1 MRRRVLFLIRTYL
14 WTMVIFI
21 VAKVV
26 FMVANHEGHA
36 FGLGDVGDV
45 IAHGLTLDL
54 STALYVM
61 IVPMVVCGIS
71 VWEGEGDRRQETGD
85 RRQESGVRRQESGVR
100 RQESGDRRNFHR
112 FAQIILRGYFLIVA
126 MEFAMA
132 FVADTSLYKFWGF
145 KLDASCLQYLETPTE
160 AMASVSGW
168 YLLIRLVVFIMI
180 AGIISFGYLAGL
192 KETGVRSQESGDRSQ
207 ETGDRSQETGVRSQE
222 TGVRS
227 KESGDRRQESGDKET
242 RRPTILHKTSETIFY
257 LVCIPL
263 MVIGIRGG
271 LNESTTNIGQV
282 YYSQNQF
289 LNHAAVNPVFSF
301 LSSFEKTA
309 NNIEDYHFFS
319 DEECAQLM
327 KGIYGKETGGRREG
341 RRREGVRR
349 EGVRSQESGDIS
361 SDTLLNTNRPNIV
374 IVLMESAGDIFR
386 DVMPNLQQ
394 LRKEGIDF
402 TNCYGNTWRTDR
414 GTLCTYSGYPSF
426 PTSSVMKMP
435 KKTKHLPSIAS
446 VLRQEG
452 YHTHY
457 LYGGDINFTNMRSYL
472 ISTGWEQLTW
482 LDDFTMEE
490 RHSANW
496 GVRDDITFD
505 TLYQMIRRQES
516 GVRSQETG
524 DRRQERFL
532 IGFSTLSSHE
542 PWDVPIKKYDQEE
555 LNAFYYLDQCIGDF
569 ISKLKKTPQW
579 ENLLVIFLP
588 DHSID
593 FGEYTETHPL
603 RNKIPMVWVG
613 GAVRAPREV
622 KQFCNQTD
630 LAATLLA
637 QLQLS
642 HEAFRW
648 SRDVLSTSY
657 QYPFAVHNYNNG
669 FSLTDSTGFIVY
681 DLGASRLIKA
691 ESSQSQRL
699 ERMGKAILQATTE
712 DLKALG
718 RREGRREG
726 VRSKESGV
734 RRQE

>member
-14 WTMVIFI
+14 WTVAVFI
-21 VAKVV
+21 VAKIA
-26 FMVANHEGHA
+26 FMFYCREGHD
-36 FGLGDVGDV
+36 FSFGDVMEV
-45 IAHGLTLDL
+45 LQHGLSLDL
-54 STALYVM
+54 STALY
-61 IVPMVVCGIS
+61 
-71 VWEGEGDRRQETGD
+71 
-85 RRQESGVRRQESGVR
+85 
-100 RQESGDRRNFHR
+100 
-112 FAQIILRGYFLIVA
+112 FLILPFLVMMVSIWWNKRKTLQRILHTYFIIISIA
-126 MEFAMA
+126 FALA
-132 FVADTSLYKFWGF
+132 FVADTSLYPFWGF
-145 KLDASCLQYLETPTE
+145 KLDASCLQYLTTPKE
-160 AMASVSGW
+160 AAASVSFW
-168 YLLIRLVVFIMI
+168 YLLIRLVAFIAI
-180 AGIISFGYLAGL
+180 AGIICFGYLAGV
-192 KETGVRSQESGDRSQ
+192 KETGV
-207 ETGDRSQETGVRSQE
+207 RSQETGVRSQE
-222 TGVRS
+222 TG
-227 KESGDRRQESGDKET
+227 
-242 RRPTILHKTSETIFY
+242 RPTALLKTSETIFY
-257 LVCIPL
+257 LICIPL

-289 LNHAAVNPVFSF
+289 LNHSAVNPVFSF

-309 NNIEDYHFFS
+309 NNIEDYDFFS
-319 DEECAQLM
+319 EAECAQLM
-327 KGIYGKETGGRREG
+327 KGIYGKETGRQGDKEEG
-341 RRREGVRR
+341 D
-349 EGVRSQESGDIS
+349 RSQES
-361 SDTLLNTNRPNIV
+361 LLNTNRPNIV

-414 GTLCTYSGYPSF
+414 GTLCTFSGYPSF

-446 VLRQEG
+446 ALRQEG

-482 LDDFTMEE
+482 HDDFTMEE
-490 RHSANW
+490 QHSANW
-496 GVRDDITFD
+496 GVRDDITFN
-505 TLYQMIRRQES
+505 TLYQLIRRQGDKET
-516 GVRSQETG
+516 RS
-524 DRRQERFL
+524 QERFL

-555 LNAFYYLDQCIGDF
+555 PNAFYYLDQCIGDF
-569 ISKLKKTPQW
+569 INKLKKTPQW

-593 FGEYTETHPL
+593 YGEYTETHPL

-613 GAVRAPREV
+613 GAVRAPQEI

-681 DLGASRLIKA
+681 DLGASKLIKA

-712 DLKALG
+712 DLKKLG
-718 RREGRREG
+718 IRN
-726 VRSKESGV
+726 
-734 RRQE
+734 